1 MLNATQLERQHDAG
15 PLSDEPHL
23 AQFSIC
29 YTSRSGSVLAA
40 FGRSWFGQANDGTT
54 RCAFSAPGLGGTT
67 PGEIAPTPDRYLG
80 LHAPFF
86 SPLRLREGARIEDVK
101 ARLTSFAAHR
111 KPIETGPLT
120 LMRVRRSLVLRPAAP
135 RPRT

>member
-1 MLNATQLERQHDAG
+1 MLNATQLERQHDAD
-15 PLSDEPHL
+15 PLSDELHL

-54 RCAFSAPGLGGTT
+54 RCAFSEPGPGGTT
-67 PGEIAPTPDRYLG
+67 LGQSAPNPDRYLG

-86 SPLRLREGARIEDVK
+86 SPLRLREDGRI
-101 ARLTSFAAHR
+101 
-111 KPIETGPLT
+111 
-120 LMRVRRSLVLRPAAP
+120 
-135 RPRT
+135 